1 MVDKNERNPY
11 HFSEGGVAQVVRAN
25 GSYPLCP
32 GFKSLHRHH
41 PSLRKFRK
49 WIKNLPIGDGSKIV
63 LAYSGGGDSA
73 GMAALFLSAYPR
85 PKVELALCH
94 INHNLRGRESER
106 DEKMCSQIAKKLNLP
121 FYSFKANTKPKK
133 GESVEEWARKE
144 RYNLLERCRKKIGF
158 DFIATAHTMDD
169 QAETI
174 ILRIAR
180 GTGIEGLKGISTI
193 LNNKIIR
200 PCLSLRATELRNVA
214 NECGIEFVEDSS
226 NKETRFLR
234 NKVRMNLMPV
244 VEKEFP
250 SFVEGLFNL
259 SQIKD
264 DSEGNYP
271 SIAKRDG
278 NSLYYPLRCLA
289 ILSRKEAIDVFRA
302 GVKAINGDLRGFSKR
317 HFEGIA
323 NLITA
328 KKGAFVPLPKGL
340 CAERED
346 TSVCLK
352 QKRIGAVR

>member
-1 MVDKNERNPY
+1 
-11 HFSEGGVAQVVRAN
+11 
-25 GSYPLCP
+25 
-32 GFKSLHRHH
+32 
-41 PSLRKFRK
+41 
-49 WIKNLPIGDGSKIV
+49 
-63 LAYSGGGDSA
+63 
-73 GMAALFLSAYPR
+73 MASLFLSAYPR

-94 INHNLRGRESER
+94 INHKLRGKESER
-106 DEKMCSQIAKKLNLP
+106 DEKMCAKIAKKLNLP
-121 FYSFKANTKPKK
+121 FFSFKTETKPKK

-144 RYNLLERCRKKIGF
+144 RYELLERCRKEIGY

-169 QAETI
+169 QAETM

-180 GTGIEGLKGISTI
+180 GTGTEGLKGISKI

-200 PCLSLRATELRNVA
+200 PCLSLRSDELRNAA
-214 NECGIEFVEDSS
+214 NEFGIEFIEDSS

-234 NKVRMNLMPV
+234 NKVRMNIMPV
-244 VEKEFP
+244 IEKELP

-259 SQIKD
+259 SQIVD
-264 DSEGNYP
+264 NYEDNFP
-271 SIAKRDG
+271 SIAKRYG

-289 ILSRKEAIDVFRA
+289 ILSRKEAIDVFRK
-302 GVKAINGDLRGFSKR
+302 GVKAIRGDLRGFSKK
-317 HFEGIA
+317 HFEEIA

-328 KKGAFVPLPKGL
+328 KKGALVPLPKGM

>member
-1 MVDKNERNPY
+1 MVDKNKRNLY

-49 WIKNLPIGDGSKIV
+49 WMKTLPVHEGDKIL

-73 GMAALFLSAYPR
+73 GMLSLFLSAYPR
-85 PKVELALCH
+85 PKVELGLCH
-94 INHNLRGRESER
+94 INHKLRGKESDR
-106 DEKMCSQIAKKLNLP
+106 DEKISQKIAEKLRIS
-121 FYSFKANTKPKK
+121 FYSFPVESTLKK

-144 RYNLLERCRKKIGF
+144 RYKLLEKCRVNYGY

-169 QAETI
+169 QAETL

-180 GTGIEGLKGISTI
+180 GTGLDGLKGISRV
-193 LNNKIIR
+193 LKGNIIR
-200 PCLSLRATELRNVA
+200 PCLNLRSFELKRVA
-214 NECGIEFVEDSS
+214 SEFGIEFVEDSS

-234 NKVRMNLMPV
+234 NKVRLEVMPIL
-244 VEKEFP
+244 EKALP

-259 SQIKD
+259 SLIVD
-264 DSEGNYP
+264 ETEENFP

-289 ILSRKEAIDVFRA
+289 VLSRKEAINAFRE
-302 GVKAINGDLRGFSKR
+302 GVKAINGDLKGFSKR
-317 HFEGIA
+317 HFEEIA
-323 NLITA
+323 NLVTA
-328 KKGAFVPLPKGL
+328 GKGAFVPLPKGI

-352 QKRIGAVR
+352 RKRIGAVR

>member
-1 MVDKNERNPY
+1 M
-11 HFSEGGVAQVVRAN
+11 
-25 GSYPLCP
+25 
-32 GFKSLHRHH
+32 
-41 PSLRKFRK
+41 RKFRK
-49 WIKNLPIGDGSKIV
+49 WIKNLPIGDGCKIV

-73 GMAALFLSAYPR
+73 GMAALFLSAFPR

-94 INHNLRGRESER
+94 INHKLRGKESER

-180 GTGIEGLKGISTI
+180 GTGIEGLKGISKI

-200 PCLSLRATELRNVA
+200 PCLSLRAFELRNAA

-244 VEKEFP
+244 IEKELP

-289 ILSRKEAIDVFRA
+289 VLSRKEAIDVFRA